1 MTHCTIT
8 RADNGRI
15 HTGLDLRP
23 TRYSANALGGPD
35 TAEVAVTGDKN
46 ALSDV
51 LTWLNCRVVI
61 YNDAGLPVW
70 WGLVQAAAVS
80 SPIRCRWRGGM

>member
-1 MTHCTIT
+1 MMHCTIT

-15 HTGLDLRP
+15 HTGLNLRP

-61 YNDAGLPVW
+61 STLRGIRSGGAW
-70 WGLVQAAAVS
+70 WA
-80 SPIRCRWRGGM
+80 RRR